1 VTARRCRAVV
11 LVGPRGAGKSTV
23 APLLAAE
30 LGCRAVDTDERLAA
44 AVGRSAGEHLAA
56 VGEAAFRQ
64 AEEAIVLAVL
74 AAAEDAVVALG
85 GGAVLAAAVRSALQA
100 DDLFVAFLNAAVP
113 VLQRRIREGGGRP
126 SLTGR
131 GAAAEV
137 GEVLAARL
145 PLYREVADVEVDTGA
160 EPATATVAALV
171 RSLRARS

>member
-30 LGCRAVDTDERLAA
+30 LGFRAVDTDDLLAA
-44 AVGRSAGEHLAA
+44 AVGRSAGDHLAA
-56 VGEAAFRQ
+56 VGESAFRQ
-64 AEEAIVLAVL
+64 TEQAIVVAEL
-74 AAAEDAVVALG
+74 AAANDAVVALG
-85 GGAVLAAAVRSALQA
+85 GGAVLSAAVRAALQR

-113 VLQRRIREGGGRP
+113 VLADRIRRGGGRP

-131 GAAAEV
+131 AADEEV
-137 GEVLAARL
+137 GEVLALRL

-160 EPATATVAALV
+160 VPAAATVATLA
-171 RSLRARS
+171 RSLRMRP